1 MQEQLYR
8 PVRCLITQPERE
20 TSVVLTIQACR
31 KDRNLHMTLVQA
43 IIEEAI
49 KMIEALRREMILI
62 QSILSRDMA
71 LL

>member
-1 MQEQLYR
+1 
-8 PVRCLITQPERE
+8 
-20 TSVVLTIQACR
+20 
-31 KDRNLHMTLVQA
+31 MTLVQA